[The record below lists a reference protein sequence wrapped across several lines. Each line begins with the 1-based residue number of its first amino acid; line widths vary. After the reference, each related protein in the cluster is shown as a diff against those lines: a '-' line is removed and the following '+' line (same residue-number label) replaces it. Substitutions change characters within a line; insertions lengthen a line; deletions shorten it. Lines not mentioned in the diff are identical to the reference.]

1 MLEPDRHIRRTGE
14 DYAQALADLLPTGP
28 AWPREEWTTL
38 MRLVNGLANIF
49 GYVDGRAA
57 DFLEIETD
65 PRTTF
70 EMLDSWEK
78 AWGLPDPCFPKAI
91 TLDQRRAILVLKI
104 TLLGAQD
111 RNFFIGVAKWLGYDI
126 IISEYSP
133 FMCGVSQVGDTR
145 GMKYWNDTPGH
156 HPELLDYFWQVGSE
170 DMRFYW
176 TVHVSNML
184 LTWFRATSGEL
195 GVDHHL
201 EMEMP
206 DDLICLLQRWKPAH
220 TEVIMDVSSISTGD
234 SYAGTP

>member
-1 MLEPDRHIRRTGE
+1 
-14 DYAQALADLLPTGP
+14 
-28 AWPREEWTTL
+28 
-38 MRLVNGLANIF
+38 MRLVKGLANIF

-57 DFLEIETD
+57 DFLEIESD

-70 EMLDSWEK
+70 EMLDSWET
-78 AWGLPDPCFPKAI
+78 AWGLPDPCFPKTDTI
-91 TLDQRRAILVLKI
+91 EQRRAILVLKI

-126 IISEYSP
+126 VISEYSP

-156 HPELLDYFWQVGSE
+156 HPEILDYFWQVGSE

-176 TVHVSNML
+176 TVHVANMR

-206 DDLICLLQRWKPAH
+206 EDLICLLQRWKPAH
-220 TEVIMDVSSISTGD
+220 TEVIMDVSSIQTGD

>member
-1 MLEPDRHIRRTGE
+1 MQEPDRHIRRTGE
-14 DYAQALADLLPTGP
+14 DYAAALADLLPRGP
-28 AWPREEWTTL
+28 AWPRDEWSTL
-38 MRLVNGLANIF
+38 MHLVNGLANIF

-57 DFLEIETD
+57 DFLEREVD

-70 EMLDSWEK
+70 EMLDSWET
-78 AWGLPDPCFPKAI
+78 AWGLPDPCFPKTS
-91 TLDQRRAILVLKI
+91 TLDQRRAILVMKI

-111 RNFFIGVAKWLGYDI
+111 RNFFIGIGKWLGYDI
-126 IISEYSP
+126 GITEYSP
-133 FMCGVSQVGDTR
+133 FMCGVSQCGDTR

-156 HPELLDYFWQVGSE
+156 HPEILDYFWQVGSE

-176 TVHVSNML
+176 TVHVANMRL
-184 LTWFRATSGEL
+184 MWFRATSGEL

-220 TEVIMDVSSISTGD
+220 TEVIMDVSSIKTGD